1 MVTLLRFSKTW
12 ARILVTTLAMMCLY
26 AFSPAFGQDNQSG
39 GDTLF
44 IRAYDS
50 NLGTRTFRILVANR
64 QSVPHSDLEF
74 IEAHIIG
81 EGYRVPW
88 GTIPPLPYY
97 VACPNHI
104 YWMPCPPFDDAI
116 YLSCVVDAEN
126 RSPIGRASGSAQLL
140 CLSRATNPSFA
151 DRLRYR

>member
-1 MVTLLRFSKTW
+1 MVPLLRFRKTW
-12 ARILVTTLAMMCLY
+12 SRILVTTLAMMCLY

-39 GDTLF
+39 GDTIF

-50 NLGTRTFRILVANR
+50 NLGARTFGFLVANR
-64 QSVPHSDLEF
+64 QSARYSELER
-74 IEAHIIG
+74 IEAHITG
-81 EGYRVPW
+81 EGYRAPW

-104 YWMPCPPFDDAI
+104 YWMPCPPFDNAI

-126 RSPIGRASGSAQLL
+126 RSPIGRASGAAQEL
-140 CLSRATNPSFA
+140 CLNRATNPSFA
-151 DRLRYR
+151 DRFRYR